1 MRLSPGNTH
10 NTPRP
15 NFGKLGDD
23 SSNENL
29 DVISR
34 LIFVCSV
41 LILFGLWMHCRRMTL
56 LHGGVW
62 TGLVNIHKCDS

>member
-1 MRLSPGNTH
+1 MIFGHVNHGRHIRLSPGNTH

-29 DVISR
+29 DGISR

-41 LILFGLWMHCRRMTL
+41 LI
-56 LHGGVW
+56 
-62 TGLVNIHKCDS
+62 